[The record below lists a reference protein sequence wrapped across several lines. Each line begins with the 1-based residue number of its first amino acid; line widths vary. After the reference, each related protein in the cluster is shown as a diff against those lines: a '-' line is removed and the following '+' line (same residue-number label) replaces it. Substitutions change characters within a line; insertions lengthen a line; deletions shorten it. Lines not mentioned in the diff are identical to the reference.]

1 MNLLFRERVNDIA
14 YCAPSRLLFSFGIDK
29 KMIVW
34 NLRTERKPVNLAFF
48 AASCIE
54 FTLVLNQS
62 SGSNYMLN
70 NPQNF
75 VKFLNFSYYLTSQ

>member
-34 NLRTERKPVNLAFF
+34 NLRTERKPVNMAFF
-48 AASCIE
+48 VASCIE
-54 FTLVLNQS
+54 FTLVPNQR
-62 SGSNYMLN
+62 SGTRVNSNDRYIN
-70 NPQNF
+70 R
-75 VKFLNFSYYLTSQ
+75 